1 MRSIAVPE
9 LPFTDFLS
17 PTYNIDVSSVTLA
30 AQDTSKTSGFTL
42 SKVETTHDPFQ
53 AWWTSFINE
62 GFRNQN
68 ELLDRRTLRYVDLFS
83 SVGGLSLSLSVAAIS
98 QNLIPSPLLAVDLD
112 HAALSVYKKNFNP
125 MLILE
130 QSVGNL
136 VDFHISGKGH
146 DAKFNYAPEIL
157 PESVRD
163 LVGLVDVV
171 LAGPPCQG
179 HSTLNNHT
187 RGEDK
192 RNFFYVV
199 TAAVIAAL
207 KPKGFIIENVPNV
220 VNDKTFV
227 VESSK
232 SLLRSSGYI
241 LSEATLAAD
250 SIGWAQTR
258 KRHFLVGT
266 LSSSIV
272 DLNTLASQSSRSAL
286 PVSAILSRESR
297 LISDPEI
304 MFTDPQMSPENIKRI
319 NWLFNNAEF
328 DLPNS
333 ERPKCHQD
341 GHTYPSVYGR
351 MRPNEPS
358 PTLTT
363 GFMSPGRGRFIHP
376 YERRTIRPREA
387 ARIQGF
393 PDTFSFEVHGQELNR
408 RMLSK
413 WIGDAVP
420 SILGFLPAFAV
431 VQSIKQ

>member
-1 MRSIAVPE
+1 MSPIAALE
-9 LPFTDFLS
+9 LPFTDFFS
-17 PTYNIDVSSVTLA
+17 PTYIVEDTSVTLA
-30 AQDTSKTSGFTL
+30 AQNGSKTSGFTL
-42 SKVETTHDPFQ
+42 SKVDETHDPFQ

-62 GFRNQN
+62 GFGNQSD
-68 ELLDRRTLRYVDLFS
+68 LSSRRKLRYVDLFS
-83 SVGGLSLSLSVAAIS
+83 SVGGLSLSLSAAAIA
-98 QNLIPSPLLAVDLD
+98 QNLVPSPLLAVDLD
-112 HAALSVYKKNFNP
+112 QAALSIYKKNFNP

-136 VDFHISGKGH
+136 VDFHMTGKGH
-146 DAKFNYAPEIL
+146 EAKFNYAPEIL
-157 PESVRD
+157 PELIKD
-163 LVGLVDVV
+163 LSGLVDVV

-199 TAAVIAAL
+199 TAAVISAL

-220 VNDKTFV
+220 INDKTLV
-227 VESSK
+227 VESAK
-232 SLLRSSGYI
+232 SLLRGSGYI

-258 KRHFLVGT
+258 KRHFLAGT

-272 DLNTLASQSSRSAL
+272 DLNTLAARSNRSAL
-286 PVSAILSRESR
+286 PVSAILSRDSR

-304 MFTDPQMSPENIKRI
+304 MFTDPHMSPENIKRI
-319 NWLFNNAEF
+319 DWLFDNEEF

-376 YERRTIRPREA
+376 FERRTLRPREA

-393 PDTFSFEVHGQELNR
+393 PDTFSFELQGQELNR
-408 RMLSK
+408 SMLSK

-431 VQSIKQ
+431 VQSINQ